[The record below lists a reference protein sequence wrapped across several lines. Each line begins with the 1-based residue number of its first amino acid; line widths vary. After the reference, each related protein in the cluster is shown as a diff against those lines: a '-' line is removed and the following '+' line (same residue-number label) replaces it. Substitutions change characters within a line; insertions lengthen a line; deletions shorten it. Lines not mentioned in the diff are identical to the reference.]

1 MRAFLIQHGIVDG
14 RGWVVQWVVD
24 YTESP
29 VEIRLHSANKNP
41 KHVRKSFLY
50 PPSGYW
56 HNFRSE
62 RHDCSIRPAYTPST
76 PHWSNISSLASTFG
90 WTDMVA
96 QSTSEYFDTHGVN
109 TKFSREMIE
118 AATRMNYGQD
128 VDKIHALEGACSLA
142 ANSVS
147 SVEGGNWRIFEQFL
161 KRSNA
166 TVHLSETV
174 QSIKRQ
180 SDEKWTVKT
189 DRSSANYKAVIIAA
203 PFHSTGISLPDT
215 LASQIPPQ
223 PYVHLHVTL
232 LTTTSAQPLQGM
244 ASPVGSVSRSSI
256 LVWLRGVPCRRY
268 RNFVLPVRTTER
280 DMSTGAILR
289 LSLPG
294 KITSARLGTSKCSC
308 KDNTVLRLRVLLDFT
323 RIDGFDEIDILFG
336 CQDSDDEP
344 PKLE

>member
-24 YTESP
+24 YAESP

-41 KHVRKSFLY
+41 KHVRESFL
-50 PPSGYW
+50 
-56 HNFRSE
+56 
-62 RHDCSIRPAYTPST
+62 CSPQSTDVTSRVKGMIAQFVQLYTPST

-118 AATRMNYGQD
+118 AATRVNYGQD

-142 ANSVS
+142 ANSAS

-166 TVHLSETV
+166 TVHLGETV

-232 LTTTSAQPLQGM
+232 LTTTSAQPNPAYFALSSTTKVPGM
-244 ASPVGSVSRSSI
+244 VLTTYDGVRRGGEEPEFNSLSYHGIVSNGSV
-256 LVWLRGVPCRRY
+256 GVPDQWSVKIFSKERIEDDWLEKIFPGEVGWIYRKEVIFSCRKPSNRP
-268 RNFVLPVRTTER
+268 F
-280 DMSTGAILR
+280 
-289 LSLPG
+289 
-294 KITSARLGTSKCSC
+294 
-308 KDNTVLRLRVLLDFT
+308 
-323 RIDGFDEIDILFG
+323 
-336 CQDSDDEP
+336 
-344 PKLE
+344 